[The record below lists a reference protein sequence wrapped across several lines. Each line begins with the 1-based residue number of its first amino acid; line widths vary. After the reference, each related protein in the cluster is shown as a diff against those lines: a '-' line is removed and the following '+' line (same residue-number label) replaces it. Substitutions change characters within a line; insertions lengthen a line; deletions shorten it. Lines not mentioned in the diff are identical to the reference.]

1 MNLRSTGAHG
11 DGLNDVGRL
20 QFRTLSDDA
29 KDHILGY
36 FDSFGYRSLDNGAR
50 APPPGRGHPK
60 GRRARSAEPPIE
72 PRYDSRENYWD
83 KPVGSLDSVLA
94 VQATGE
100 TVYRTSAADLP
111 L

>member
-1 MNLRSTGAHG
+1 MTLRSTGTHG
-11 DGLNDVGRL
+11 DVPDDVLRL
-20 QFRTLSDDA
+20 RSRTLADEA
-29 KDHILGY
+29 KDLILGY
-36 FDSFGYRSLDNGAR
+36 FGSFGYRSLDNGAR

-60 GRRARSAEPPIE
+60 GRRARSAEPPTE
-72 PRYDSRENYWD
+72 PRYDPRENYWD
-83 KPVGSLDSVLA
+83 KPVRSLDSVLA